1 MKFILLLSLFLFP
14 AKDSLLVVSWNVE
27 NFLDPRTDSTGRYTF
42 GRFRSKC
49 NAISKTLLLIAGRY
63 GRLPDAVAL
72 MEVGDRY
79 VLERLLRD
87 TPLRKLDY
95 GIVHYESPDRRG
107 IDCALLYRQSTLTL
121 LRSAPVHLYDS
132 TGALMRTRD
141 ILLAEFDGL
150 DILVNHHPSK
160 VGGNSERRRAVA
172 MSRMLELMDSLA
184 ATPSTKSASGVDGV
198 VESGR
203 LSGFSVV
210 FPDEETENDRSSGF
224 SANFPDEDAENDRSS
239 GFSPVFPDGERRILA
254 VGDFNDDVWPHDG
267 PRAAAEGTIKYNG
280 AWEKI
285 DGYFARGLKVSESV
299 FSDPILSEP
308 DRSFGGTKPRRSF
321 SGPRYLGGVSD
332 HYPVVFQIV
341 IDNAS
346 SCSHTSRSGRRDSF
360 VSRLRPLRL
369 LDG

>member
-1 MKFILLLSLFLFP
+1 MKTLLLILAAIHCF
-14 AKDSLLVVSWNVE
+14 AAMAQADSLLVVSWNVE

-95 GIVHYESPDRRG
+95 SIIHYDSPDRRG
-107 IDCALLYRQSTLTL
+107 IDCALLYRRSTLRL
-121 LRSAPVHLYDS
+121 LRSAPMHLYDS
-132 TGALMRTRD
+132 SGALMHTRD

-160 VGGNSERRRAVA
+160 VGGDSERRRAVA
-172 MSRMLELMDSLA
+172 MSRMLALMDSLDRRRVLERSDA
-184 ATPSTKSASGVDGV
+184 GGVGGYAPRPLGV
-198 VESGR
+198 QG
-203 LSGFSVV
+203 
-210 FPDEETENDRSSGF
+210 DSS
-224 SANFPDEDAENDRSS
+224 RRRR
-239 GFSPVFPDGERRILA
+239 PVLA
-254 VGDFNDDVWPHDG
+254 VGDFNDDVWPHEG
-267 PRAAAEGTIKYNG
+267 PRTAAEGTIKYNG

-285 DGYFARGLKVSESV
+285 DGHFARGLQVNETV
-299 FSDPILSEP
+299 FSDPLLSEP

-321 SGPRYLGGVSD
+321 SGPRWLGGISD
-332 HYPVVFQIV
+332 HYPI
-341 IDNAS
+341 ILH
-346 SCSHTSRSGRRDSF
+346 CY
-360 VSRLRPLRL
+360 
-369 LDG
+369 